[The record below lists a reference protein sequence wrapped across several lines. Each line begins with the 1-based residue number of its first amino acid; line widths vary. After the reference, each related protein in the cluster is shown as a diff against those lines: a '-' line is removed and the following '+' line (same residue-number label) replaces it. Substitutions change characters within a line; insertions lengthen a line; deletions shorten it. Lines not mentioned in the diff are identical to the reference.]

1 MREEETLVN
10 KQAWSRPTGK
20 IQIKLILKGVNAS
33 IQDPEHEAYNLF
45 GTSSREYT
53 LPVDRQ
59 GNKVNPFTCD
69 EEKEWLEKSLDLDLN
84 YHKVSNNYWDR
95 AKIVMGKSTK
105 ILDLENPKHYIDYV
119 LARANKQFFAPS
131 GDDQKKKATY
141 KYVIVAE
148 NYEIKATA
156 SKANQRIEAYKFL
169 GKIEDSKQEMVDF
182 LKVYGKKVSSVS
194 KIEFL
199 VSEMEKII
207 VDDIEGFINTSKDKD
222 NYELKL
228 LIAQAVEVG
237 ALIKEKRKYSLPGGD
252 PLCGEGDVSTL
263 DNAII
268 YLKNKANQ
276 DIYTTLVAR
285 VKNAKD

>member
-1 MREEETLVN
+1 MREEETLI
-10 KQAWSRPTGK
+10 KEKAWSVPSGR
-20 IQIKLILKGVNAS
+20 IQIKLIVKGVNPS
-33 IQDPEHEAYNLF
+33 IQDPDHEAYNLF
-45 GTSSREYT
+45 GSSSREYSI
-53 LPVDRQ
+53 PVDRQ
-59 GNKVNPFTCD
+59 GNKVNPFLCK
-69 EEKEWLEKSLDLDLN
+69 EEQEWLEKALDLDLN
-84 YHKVSNNYWDR
+84 HHKVNNNYWDR

-105 ILDLENPKHYIDYV
+105 IINLENPKDYLDYV
-119 LARANKQFFAPS
+119 IARANKQFFAPS

-194 KIEFL
+194 KIDFL

-207 VDDIEGFINTSKDKD
+207 VDDIEGFIATSKDKD
-222 NYELKL
+222 NYEVKL
-228 LIAQAVEVG
+228 LIAKAVEVG

-252 PLCGEGDVSTL
+252 PLCGEGDVPTL
-263 DNAII
+263 ENAVI

-285 VKNAKD
+285 VQNAKD